1 MISLTHRALED
12 LRAVWMGASSLTVPV
27 TLMSA
32 PENHSNHLVSNNQI
46 YIAADKIISLI
57 GPKGSCAQCHTI
69 RIESYKLMHNS
80 KHHTE
85 K

>member
-32 PENHSNHLVSNNQI
+32 PEIHSNHVISNNQI
-46 YIAADKIISLI
+46 YIADKTISQI
-57 GPKGSCAQCHTI
+57 GPRSSCTQCHTI
-69 RIESYKLMHNS
+69 GIESSKLMYNS